1 MYLSLIFPLKPE
13 TEPFEGKSK
22 PDINSPSRLKK
33 LTLDCESLR
42 YSITNL
48 LFIKLN
54 PDIGRVVSFI
64 TSSHEKDSFLLIS
77 NLTIF
82 QFGAFLFVKNQR
94 SLPLLPKNM

>member
-1 MYLSLIFPLKPE
+1 M
-13 TEPFEGKSK
+13 
-22 PDINSPSRLKK
+22 NSPSKLKK

-54 PDIGRVVSFI
+54 PDIGRVISFI
-64 TSSHEKDSFLLIS
+64 TSSHKKDSFLLIF

-82 QFGAFLFVKNQR
+82 PFGAFLFVKNQR
-94 SLPLLPKNM
+94 SLPLLPKNIYVASNSAMTGINEWSLSN